1 MKKKISIIVPAFN
14 AEKWIKYSIE
24 SAVNQTWP
32 CKEIIIVDDGSRDST
47 LSIANTYSAPN
58 VKVIATENRG
68 ASCARNLGLSV
79 AQGEYIQWLDAD
91 DLLSPD
97 KISKQIERAE
107 PGDRTT
113 ILLSGEWG
121 KFYKNHHK
129 AKFNPTSL
137 WQDLY
142 PIEWLTNKL
151 LNNHWMAIE
160 SWLVS
165 RKLTNDAGP
174 WDEKLSLDDDGE
186 YFNRVISHASIIK
199 FITGSHSFCRRSN
212 IGMSHDYGLNNNKLN
227 SLAYSIFSSI
237 RTLIK
242 MQDSIGTRQACIA
255 FLNRWAIYF
264 FPERMDVF
272 NDMQQIAIELGG
284 VIDEPKLRKKYLLLQ
299 KLFGVRVAKRI
310 QYSLPVMRQYINN
323 ILE

>member
-14 AEKWIKYSIE
+14 AEKWIRYSIE

-47 LSIANTYSAPN
+47 LSIAKTYSAPN

-91 DLLSPD
+91 DLLSHD

-107 PGDRTT
+107 PGDRTS

-121 KFYKNHHK
+121 KFYTNPNK

-137 WQDLY
+137 WQDLD
-142 PIEWLTNKL
+142 PVDWLTKKL
-151 LNNHWMAIE
+151 HDNHWMAIE
-160 SWLVS
+160 TWLVS
-165 RKLTNDAGP
+165 RKLTDNAGP

-186 YFNRVISHASIIK
+186 YFNRVISNATSIK
-199 FITGSHSFCRRSN
+199 FITGSRSFCRRSN
-212 IGMSHDYGLNNNKLN
+212 IGMSHDYGLNNHKLN

-237 RTLIK
+237 RTIMK
-242 MQDSIGTRQACIA
+242 MQDSIKTRQACIA
-255 FLNRWAIYF
+255 YLNRWAIYF
-264 FPERMDVF
+264 YPERMDVF
-272 NDMQQIAIELGG
+272 KHMQQIAIQLGG
-284 VIDEPKLRKKYLLLQ
+284 VIEKPKLRKKYQLLQ

-310 QYSLPVMRQYINN
+310 QFSLPVVRQYINK
-323 ILE
+323 ISE